1 MKAKSSALFAAKQ
14 FIRPNRS
21 KDDDRGSKWIGG
33 ECNGFQSG
41 TRGASNIVSTRIV
54 DDMFVATFC

>member
-21 KDDDRGSKWIGG
+21 KDDDRGSERIGG

-41 TRGASNIVSTRIV
+41 TRGASSIVSTRIV